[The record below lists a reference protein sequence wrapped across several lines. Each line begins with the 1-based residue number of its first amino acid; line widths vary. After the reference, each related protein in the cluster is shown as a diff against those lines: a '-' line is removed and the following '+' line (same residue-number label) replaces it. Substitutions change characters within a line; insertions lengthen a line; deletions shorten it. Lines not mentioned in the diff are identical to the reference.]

1 MKKERK
7 MNKRRILS
15 KACIA
20 IALVALAST
29 GAVWQM
35 RRVQA
40 NPLPTAVE
48 SQTSFGIFGIAL
60 GQTMRVSVANTLTPT
75 DVNIPPDPCRVLIN
89 FRDMNG
95 DLIHNRAGQV
105 VFRDVLLSPGQS
117 AFLDVGFLTIAPS
130 PSTNAGA
137 GRIQIRPVV
146 TSQLSAPSDP
156 EIPPDPCVPVV
167 EVFNDLTGRTDFGV
181 FGPPAVRST
190 TSVSTN

>member
-1 MKKERK
+1 

-15 KACIA
+15 KVCIA
-20 IALVALAST
+20 ISLVALAST
-29 GAVWQM
+29 TAVWQM

-75 DVNIPPDPCRVLIN
+75 DVDIPPGPCRVLIN

-117 AFLDVGFLTIAPS
+117 TFLDVGFLTIAPS